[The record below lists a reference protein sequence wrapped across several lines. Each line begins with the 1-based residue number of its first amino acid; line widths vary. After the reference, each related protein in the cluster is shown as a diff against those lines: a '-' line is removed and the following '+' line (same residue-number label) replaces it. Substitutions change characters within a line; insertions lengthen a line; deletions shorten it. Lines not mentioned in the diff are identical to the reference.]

1 MLDLRSVASA
11 LNFRACPILVPLLC
25 AVAGILVFEGLPQ
38 DGKLIHWG
46 YAAALWGVVLG
57 GGWLFRNVYLGYGG
71 GAWFVGFLALALYL
85 HQDRRPD
92 QVFASETDFY
102 RAYLVETPRPS
113 SYGYGYILLLA
124 ADLSYREGHG
134 LRPVDERLRLRYSG
148 LAMPWSVG
156 DEFWIR
162 GAPKLIQASD
172 TQLIGYNYAASQ
184 WRVGIYFEDY
194 ANRKDII
201 VTGRRRGN
209 WIWVGAQRFKAQMRA
224 TLSMYL
230 PRESAHLA
238 EGLLLG
244 ERHGLS
250 TALEEAFFATG
261 SMHILAVSGLHVG
274 ILYGFWMFCLAFLP
288 LGRYTRVVRF
298 VSTLLLLWGFA
309 FVVGLSHSVVRAT
322 IFGTLLV
329 GSNWIG
335 RRSNSYNTLFAA
347 ALLIL
352 LFDPNALFALSFQL
366 SFLGVLG
373 ILLFYRPLYRWI
385 SDRYA
390 FLRPFWA
397 MICISLA
404 AQIATFPL
412 VVYYFHQLSL
422 IFPLSSIFLTLLLF
436 LILPLSL
443 GVALLGSWALVAKGL
458 AYLLDI
464 LLKSMSFIT
473 QEMASWPLSHLHPIY
488 IDQKQLGLLYAALF
502 LVLCFLMYRRAIY
515 LLLCCGFLALNI
527 LMGHLRF
534 ARALESQGLWLQVHR
549 SGAMSLQYL
558 DRGIA
563 YRTEGTEKS
572 TSASYLLLRDGYL
585 HSFCSLP
592 LRAQLLLPVVK
603 DHLYATQV
611 GDKKLL
617 YLRSSARKLEQKL
630 RSKYRFSSDYL
641 VLHRQSEADVP
652 LLRQRFSFKTL
663 ILGAT
668 SSGIAKD
675 MHRDSVSVHLSRD
688 PFYEKLLTL

>member
-11 LNFRACPILVPLLC
+11 LSFRACPILAPLLS
-25 AVAGILVFEGLPQ
+25 AVAGILVFEALPQ
-38 DGKLIHWG
+38 DAQLIHWG
-46 YAAALWGVVLG
+46 YAAVLWVVVLG

-85 HQDRRPD
+85 HQDRRPE
-92 QVFASETDFY
+92 QAFASETSFY
-102 RAYLVETPRPS
+102 RAYLIETPRPS
-113 SYGYGYILLLA
+113 NHGYILTLA
-124 ADLSYREGHG
+124 ADLRYREGHG
-134 LRPVDERLRLRYSG
+134 LRPVTERLRLRYSG
-148 LAMPWSVG
+148 FVMPWSVG

-162 GAPKLIQASD
+162 GAPKLLQASD
-172 TQLIGYNYAASQ
+172 AQLIGYNYAESQ
-184 WRVGIYFEDY
+184 WRTGIYFEDS

-209 WIWVGAQRFKAQMRA
+209 WIWVAAQRFKAEMRA
-224 TLSMYL
+224 TLSTYL

-244 ERHGLS
+244 ERHELS

-335 RRSNSYNTLFAA
+335 RRSNPYNTLFAA

-352 LFDPNALFALSFQL
+352 LFDPNALFSLSFQL

-373 ILLFYRPLYRWI
+373 ILLFYRSLYRLI
-385 SDRYA
+385 SDRYTL
-390 FLRPFWA
+390 LRPFWA
-397 MICISLA
+397 MICVSLA
-404 AQIATFPL
+404 AQAATFPL

-443 GVALLGSWALVAKGL
+443 GVALLGSWAFVAKGL

-473 QEMASWPLSHLHPIY
+473 QEMASWPLSHLYPIY
-488 IDQKQLGLLYAALF
+488 IDQNQLGLLYAAL
-502 LVLCFLMYRRAIY
+502 LLGLCFLMYRRVIY
-515 LLLCCGFLALNI
+515 LLLCCGFFAIEI
-527 LMGHLRF
+527 LIGHLHF
-534 ARALESQGLWLQVHR
+534 ARALEGRGLWLQVHR

-572 TSASYLLLRDGYL
+572 RSASYLLLRDGYL
-585 HSFCSLP
+585 HAFCSLP
-592 LRAQLLLPVVK
+592 LRAQPLLPVVE

-675 MHRDSVSVHLSRD
+675 MQSDSVALHLSRG
-688 PFYEKLLTL
+688 PFYENF